1 MWIMSCDFKLLM
13 CYQVS
18 LLVLHAQDAAKLYK
32 MGRRKFQQL
41 HAEFLGHV
49 HKSIGT
55 VST

>member
-1 MWIMSCDFKLLM
+1 MSCDFKLLM

-18 LLVLHAQDAAKLYK
+18 LLVLHAQDAAKLCK